1 MFTPCRNTTRPLA
14 SVIQR
19 PDWLNGAVGAAA
31 AGAAS
36 AAAAAIAATIPIALL
51 KPLRSLPCR
60 APRCSSGVI
69 GAVLAG
75 GSGRRLGSVSK
86 AAVRVGERPLV
97 SYPIAA
103 LASVCERGAV
113 VCKPD
118 TELPELPDSERWD
131 EPNEPSHPLTGIVHA
146 LERAGG
152 PVLVCA
158 ADMPFVTGDACR
170 TLLAAAGSG
179 GPAVVAG
186 AGGGLQPVFGL
197 YSPAALDRLRE
208 VAEDAALTAAVEALD
223 PVRVALPPG
232 IVRSVNT
239 PEDLAEAKN
248 ALIPDK

>member
-1 MFTPCRNTTRPLA
+1 
-14 SVIQR
+14 
-19 PDWLNGAVGAAA
+19 
-31 AGAAS
+31 
-36 AAAAAIAATIPIALL
+36 
-51 KPLRSLPCR
+51 
-60 APRCSSGVI
+60 VI
-69 GAVLAG
+69 GAILAG

-86 AAVRVGERPLV
+86 AAVRVGGRPLV

-103 LASVCERGAV
+103 LASVCDRVAV

-131 EPNEPSHPLTGIVHA
+131 EPDEPSHPLTGIVHA

-179 GPAVVAG
+179 GPAVVAVSEG
-186 AGGGLQPVFGL
+186 VLQPVFGL
-197 YSPAALDRLRE
+197 YSPAALAGLRQA
-208 VAEDAALTAAVEALD
+208 AEDAPLTATVEALD
-223 PVRVALPPG
+223 PARVALPPA

-248 ALIPDK
+248 ALIPD

>member
-1 MFTPCRNTTRPLA
+1 MFTPCRTTTRPLA

-31 AGAAS
+31 AGAAG

-51 KPLRSLPCR
+51 KPLRSLPFR
-60 APRCSSGVI
+60 APRCSNGVI

-86 AAVRVGERPLV
+86 AAVRVGGRPLV

-103 LASVCERGAV
+103 LASVCERVAV

-118 TELPELPDSERWD
+118 TELPELAASERWD
-131 EPNEPSHPLTGIVHA
+131 EPDEPSHPLTGIVHA

-170 TLLAAAGSG
+170 TLLAAARGTAGAS
-179 GPAVVAG
+179 AAVAG
-186 AGGGLQPVFGL
+186 ADGRPQPAFGVF
-197 YSPAALDRLRE
+197 SPAALEQLR
-208 VAEDAALTAAVEALD
+208 AAPPDAPLTETVEALD
-223 PVRVALPPG
+223 PVRVALPPV
-232 IVRSVNT
+232 IVTSVDT
-239 PEDLAEAKN
+239 PEALQEAEARL
-248 ALIPDK
+248 AD